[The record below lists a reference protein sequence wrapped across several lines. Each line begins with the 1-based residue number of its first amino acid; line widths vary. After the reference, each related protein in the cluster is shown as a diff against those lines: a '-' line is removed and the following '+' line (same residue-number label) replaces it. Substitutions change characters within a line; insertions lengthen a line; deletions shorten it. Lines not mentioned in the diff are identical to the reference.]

1 MKTLGRAFLIAGFL
15 VSAFATALHVYETN
29 WLVFVPAALLAT
41 CGVIMI
47 KRQSS
52 NEARSED
59 VLTANRAEL
68 TSSLQNVV
76 ATLDELIGKG
86 QFASVEL
93 RDGIDDRVRL
103 DLQRFADAR
112 ESLVH
117 LFGMQ
122 TYANIMS
129 EFAAGERYVNR
140 VWSASADG
148 YDKEASDYLQRAIE
162 QFRDANE
169 QLQQAQRGAA

>member
-1 MKTLGRAFLIAGFL
+1 MKSLGRTFLIAGFL
-15 VSAFATALHVYETN
+15 ASAFATALHVYETN
-29 WLVFVPAALLAT
+29 WLIFVPAALLAV
-41 CGVIMI
+41 CGVVMI

-52 NEARSED
+52 SEARSEE
-59 VLTANRAEL
+59 VLTANKAEL
-68 TSSLQNVV
+68 TSSLQNIV
-76 ATLDELIGKG
+76 TSLDELIGQG

-112 ESLVH
+112 ESLIH

-148 YDKEASDYLQRAIE
+148 YDKEASDYLERAIQ

-169 QLQQAQRGAA
+169 QLQQAERAAA